1 MAATRLE
8 SYLSDSRRYDELL
21 DGAGGVRKHWQ
32 PLIDRLMSDGA
43 DAVSRGVDLARRLI
57 VENGVTYNVYADPQ
71 GRDRPWVLDP
81 LPILLTAAEWREIE
95 RGVIQRA
102 RLFDAL
108 LADLYG
114 PQRLLAEGE
123 VPAELPF
130 GHPNFLW
137 PCHGI
142 APPGGNRLHVYA
154 VDISRSADGRWWALA
169 DRTQAPSG
177 PGYALENRQIVSRVF
192 PDLLSDLGVRSLG
205 GFFGALRDDLLRHA
219 PAGEA
224 PLAVVL
230 TPGAFNETYFEHA
243 YLARQLGLPLVE
255 GHDLTVRGDCVCL
268 KTLAGLRRVHAI
280 FRRLD
285 DDFCDP
291 VELRADSAL
300 GVPGLIAVVRAGNVV
315 IANSLGSGVV
325 ESAAWMGFMPA
336 AARRLLGEELLLP
349 SVATWWCGEKPALDY
364 VVKNIERLVIKP
376 TYPNQR
382 FDVVFG
388 RDLEPEERKLLLQ
401 RVTARPH
408 AYVAQERLAFSQAPV
423 WRNGSG
429 SGFAAR
435 ALGIRVYAIA
445 TQTGYRVMPGGLAR
459 IAADTA
465 DIVSMQRGG
474 GSKDVWVVA
483 DDRHAGEDTSGR
495 VPASRAAE
503 RRSSEDAGGGVLA
516 SRPPARHDELPSR
529 LAENLFWLGRYSE
542 RCEDKARLLRATLG
556 MRSNA
561 LLWPQALATCRHFIA
576 MAKSADT
583 PLPVFDEGNP
593 LGLKADL
600 QRLGWCAA
608 QARSRLSAENWRA
621 ISVLQ
626 RQFQEAAERR
636 RDPREILDALLLSLA
651 ALAGFALD
659 GMTQDDGWR
668 LLMLGRRLERLQF
681 MAKLLALR
689 LTSGETPLQSE
700 LEWLLDIG
708 DSTITYRTRYLASPR
723 LGSTIDL
730 LVFDKTN
737 PRALA
742 YQWNHIEYSLVRIA
756 ASLGGSPDDTL
767 DEAVGVVAHM
777 ELHAV
782 DGDSARAMRARQA
795 LAGQLDVL
803 AGAAGKL
810 SDRLSLKHFSLID
823 VETRTVAA

>member
-1 MAATRLE
+1 MAEARLE
-8 SYLSDSRRYDELL
+8 SYLSDSSRYDELL
-21 DGAGGVRKHWQ
+21 DAAGSVRPHWR
-32 PLIDRLMSDGA
+32 PLVERVAGEGA
-43 DAVSRGVDLARRLI
+43 DAVRRGVELARRLI

-81 LPILLTAAEWREIE
+81 LPILLTAAEWRQIE

-102 RLFDAL
+102 RLMDAL
-108 LADLYG
+108 LGDLYG
-114 PQRLLAEGE
+114 AQSLLVDGTI
-123 VPAELPF
+123 PAELPF

-137 PCHGI
+137 PCHGVT
-142 APPGGNRLHVYA
+142 PVGGHRLQVYA
-154 VDISRSADGRWWALA
+154 IDISRSVDGQWWALA

-177 PGYALENRQIVSRVF
+177 PGYALENRQIVSRIF
-192 PDLLSDLGVRSLG
+192 PELLSELGVRPLG
-205 GFFGALRDDLLRHA
+205 GFFGALRENLLRQA
-219 PAGEA
+219 PGGEV

-255 GHDLTVRGDCVCL
+255 GHDLTVRGDTVSL
-268 KTLAGLRRVHAI
+268 KTLGGLRRVHAI
-280 FRRLD
+280 LRRLD

-300 GVPGLIAVVRAGNVV
+300 GVPGLIGVVRAGNVV
-315 IANSLGSGVV
+315 IANALGSGVL

-336 AARRLLGEELLLP
+336 AARRLLGEELMLP
-349 SVATWWCGEKPALDY
+349 SVATWWCGEKLALDY
-364 VVKNIERLVIKP
+364 VRANLDRLVIKP
-376 TYPNQR
+376 TYPNQK
-382 FDVVFG
+382 FEAVFA
-388 RDLEPEERKLLLQ
+388 RDLAPAARAALLER
-401 RVTARPH
+401 VSARPH

-423 WRNGSG
+423 WRSG
-429 SGFAAR
+429 GDAGLAAR
-435 ALGIRVYAIA
+435 ALGIRVYAVA
-445 TQTGYRVMPGGLAR
+445 TAAGYRAMPGGLAR
-459 IAADTA
+459 IATDSA

-474 GSKDVWVVA
+474 GSKDVWVLA
-483 DDRHAGEDTSGR
+483 DDR
-495 VPASRAAE
+495 
-503 RRSSEDAGGGVLA
+503 RSTEDAAPVDLVP
-516 SRPPARHDELPSR
+516 RTPARHDELPSR
-529 LAENLFWLGRYSE
+529 LAENLFWMGRYSE

-556 MRSNA
+556 VRSNA
-561 LLWPQALATCRHFIA
+561 LFWPHALASCRRFIN
-576 MAKSADT
+576 MSKGPDT
-583 PLPVFDEGNP
+583 SLPLFEESNP

-626 RQFQEAAERR
+626 RQFQEAAERES
-636 RDPREILDALLLSLA
+636 DPRESLDTLLLSLSG
-651 ALAGFALD
+651 LAGFALD
-659 GMTQDDGWR
+659 DMTQDDGWR
-668 LLMLGRRLERLQF
+668 LMMLGRRLERMQF
-681 MAKLLALR
+681 MSELLALR
-689 LTSGETPLQSE
+689 LQSGGTPSQSE

-708 DSTITYRTRYLASPR
+708 DSTITYRTRYLASPV
-723 LGSTIDL
+723 LGPTIDL

-767 DEAVGVVAHM
+767 DEPVAAVAQM
-777 ELHAV
+777 ELSAV
-782 DGDSARAMRARQA
+782 DGDSARAIRARQA
-795 LAGQLDVL
+795 LAEQLDLLSVS
-803 AGAAGKL
+803 AGTL